1 MSASTEVL
9 LDAQELERRLS
20 DRAKVSGISIR
31 LGRGDVLGLLGLNGA
46 GKSTTLRML
55 AGVLTSDAGAIT
67 VCGPSMI
74 DEPLAARAR
83 IGYLPDVYF
92 LRIW

>member
-55 AGVLTSDAGAIT
+55 AGVLTSDAGTIT
-67 VCGPSMI
+67 VLSLI
-74 DEPLAARAR
+74 H
-83 IGYLPDVYF
+83 I
-92 LRIW
+92 

>member
-31 LGRGDVLGLLGLNGA
+31 LGRGDVLGLLGLNL
-46 GKSTTLRML
+46 SL
-55 AGVLTSDAGAIT
+55 IH
-67 VCGPSMI
+67 I
-74 DEPLAARAR
+74 
-83 IGYLPDVYF
+83 
-92 LRIW
+92 